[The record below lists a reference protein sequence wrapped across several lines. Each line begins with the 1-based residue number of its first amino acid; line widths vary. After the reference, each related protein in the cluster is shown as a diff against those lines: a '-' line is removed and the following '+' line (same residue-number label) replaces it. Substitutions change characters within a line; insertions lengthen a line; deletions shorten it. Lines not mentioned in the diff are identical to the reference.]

1 VISSTY
7 TTGLWKPETSFSLA
21 ILNHVVPRSM
31 VAGSVGKIKTSLLLK
46 EREVQTISMKWVSR
60 RLNGNHKDLNFND
73 KNCIPKG

>member
-1 VISSTY
+1 
-7 TTGLWKPETSFSLA
+7 
-21 ILNHVVPRSM
+21 M